1 MSETTY
7 TGRPGPKDFT
17 RKRRTIT
24 FRIDDDV
31 FEATPAVPAGVL
43 VEFANS
49 FTDVNAKAGPAE
61 SFGTVMA
68 VLEMVLLPESFKRM
82 AARADDLSNPV
93 EIDQLSDVLLWLLE
107 EYGLRPT
114 QPSSNSST
122 GPLSPGSGTS
132 LTASTPAAE
141 STSLNFPSTGS

>member
-7 TGRPGPKDFT
+7 TGRPAPKDFT
-17 RKRRTIT
+17 KRRKPIS
-24 FRIDDDV
+24 FRIDGDT

-49 FTDVNAKAGPAE
+49 YTDVNAKAGPAE
-61 SFGTVMA
+61 SFQTVMS
-68 VLEMVLLPESFKRM
+68 VLELVLLPESFKRM
-82 AARADDLSNPV
+82 AVRANDLANPV

-114 QPSSNSST
+114 QPSFSSST
-122 GPLSPGSGTS
+122 GPDSPASGTNWM
-132 LTASTPAAE
+132 ASTPEAG
-141 STSLNFPSTGS
+141 SISSPSLSTGS